1 MQMITLIFAAIAAV
15 GAVLAMIFAGIA
27 VRRTAPDAAAKSK
40 ADALH
45 DSLNR
50 LQGQLGT
57 LQNAQGQLL
66 KQQSDA
72 LNDKLDIFSK
82 QVNTLSGNVDT
93 RMETLRKTQDER
105 LEQMRQT
112 LEQKV
117 QDMQSDNRRQLDS
130 IRDTVNEK
138 LTKTLNDRISES
150 FKNVSQQLEQVYK
163 GLGEMQQLANG
174 VGDLKRVLSNV
185 KTRGILGEIQLERI
199 LEQILQPAQYDTN
212 VITKKGGRDP
222 VEFAVKIPSKT
233 SDDFIYLPIDAKFP
247 LEKYARLEDA
257 LEQADAQGAEDAR
270 KELRQFIRD
279 NAKKIQDKYIDP
291 PHTTDFAVMFL
302 PTEGLYAEV
311 IRQTELVE
319 QIARDYKVTL
329 SGPSTVSALLNSL
342 QMGFRTLAIEKR
354 SNEVWTV
361 LGAVKTEFGKFNTAL
376 QGVQK
381 RMRQADEELDKLIS
395 TRTNQIMRKL
405 RGVEQLPEQQSAEMF
420 DRIDASDA
428 DDTPE
433 P

>member
-1 MQMITLIFAAIAAV
+1 MQMITLILAAIAAV
-15 GAVLAMIFAGIA
+15 GAVLAMIFAMIA
-27 VRRTAPDAAAKSK
+27 VRRPA
-40 ADALH
+40 
-45 DSLNR
+45 
-50 LQGQLGT
+50 QGSGAENLGKDLSQLKGQIET

-212 VITKKGGRDP
+212 VITKKGSRGP

-257 LEQADAQGAEDAR
+257 LEQADAQSAEDAR

>member
-1 MQMITLIFAAIAAV
+1 MQMLTLIFAAIAAV
-15 GAVLAMIFAGIA
+15 GAVLAMIFAMIA
-27 VRRTAPDAAAKSK
+27 VRRPAQGSGAEN
-40 ADALH
+40 LH
-45 DSLNR
+45 DDLSHLK
-50 LQGQLGT
+50 GQLDA

-66 KQQSDA
+66 QQQSQA

-82 QVNTLSGNVDT
+82 QVNTLSSNVDT

-185 KTRGILGEIQLERI
+185 KTRGILGEIQLDRI
-199 LEQILQPAQYDTN
+199 LEQILQPAQYDKN
-212 VITKKGGRDP
+212 VVTKKGSRDA

-233 SDDFIYLPIDAKFP
+233 SDDFIYLPMDAKFP

-257 LEQADAQGAEDAR
+257 LEQADAQAVEVAR
-270 KELRQFIRD
+270 KELRQFIRE
-279 NAKKIQDKYIDP
+279 NAKKIRDKYIDP

-342 QMGFRTLAIEKR
+342 QMGFRTLAIEKQ
-354 SNEVWTV
+354 SHEVWTV
-361 LGAVKTEFGKFNTAL
+361 LGAVKTEFGKFDSVL
-376 QGVQK
+376 RSVQD
-381 RMRQADEELDKLIS
+381 RMQKANDELDKLIT
-395 TRTNQIMRKL
+395 TRTNQMMRKL
-405 RGVEQLPEQQSAEMF
+405 KAVEQLPEQQSAAVF
-420 DRIDASDA
+420 DPIDASATA
-428 DDTPE
+428 DE
-433 P
+433 SQ

>member
-66 KQQSDA
+66 QHQSQA

-82 QVNTLSGNVDT
+82 QVNTLSSNVDT

-185 KTRGILGEIQLERI
+185 KTRGILGEIQLDRI
-199 LEQILQPAQYDTN
+199 LEQILQPAQYDKN
-212 VITKKGGRDP
+212 VVTKKGSRDA

-233 SDDFIYLPIDAKFP
+233 SDDFIYLPMDAKFP

-257 LEQADAQGAEDAR
+257 LGQADAQGAEDAR
-270 KELRQFIRD
+270 KELRQFIRE
-279 NAKKIQDKYIDP
+279 NAKKIRDKYIDP

-342 QMGFRTLAIEKR
+342 QMGFRTLAIEKQ
-354 SNEVWTV
+354 SHEVWTV
-361 LGAVKTEFGKFNTAL
+361 LGAVKTEFGKFDSAL
-376 QGVQK
+376 RSVQA
-381 RMRQADEELDKLIS
+381 RMQKANDELDSLIT
-395 TRTNQIMRKL
+395 TRTNQMMRKL
-405 RGVEQLPEQQSAEMF
+405 KAVEQLPEQQSAAVF
-420 DRIDASDA
+420 DQIDASAAA
-428 DDTPE
+428 DE
-433 P
+433 SR

>member
-82 QVNTLSGNVDT
+82 QVNTLSGNVDA

-185 KTRGILGEIQLERI
+185 KTRGILGEIQLDRI
-199 LEQILQPAQYDTN
+199 LEQILQPAQYDKN
-212 VITKKGGRDP
+212 VVTKKGSRDA

-233 SDDFIYLPIDAKFP
+233 SDDFIYLPMDAKFP

-257 LEQADAQGAEDAR
+257 LEQADAQAVEAAR
-270 KELRQFIRD
+270 KELRQFIRE
-279 NAKKIQDKYIDP
+279 NAKKIRDKYIDP

-342 QMGFRTLAIEKR
+342 QMGFRTLAIEKQ
-354 SNEVWTV
+354 SHEVWTV
-361 LGAVKTEFGKFNTAL
+361 LGAVKTEFGKFDSAL
-376 QGVQK
+376 RSVQA
-381 RMRQADEELDKLIS
+381 RMQKANDELDSLIT
-395 TRTNQIMRKL
+395 TRTNQMMRKL
-405 RGVEQLPEQQSAEMF
+405 KAVEQLPEQQSAAVF
-420 DRIDASDA
+420 DQIDASATA
-428 DDTPE
+428 DE
-433 P
+433 SR

>member
-82 QVNTLSGNVDT
+82 QVNTLSGNVDA

-185 KTRGILGEIQLERI
+185 KTRGILGEIQLDRI
-199 LEQILQPAQYDTN
+199 LEQILQPAQYDKN
-212 VITKKGGRDP
+212 VVTKKGSRDA

-233 SDDFIYLPIDAKFP
+233 SDDFIYLPMDAKFP

-257 LEQADAQGAEDAR
+257 LGQADAQGAEDAR
-270 KELRQFIRD
+270 KELRQFIRE
-279 NAKKIQDKYIDP
+279 NAKKIRDKYIDP

-342 QMGFRTLAIEKR
+342 QMGFRTLAIEKQ
-354 SNEVWTV
+354 SHEVWTV
-361 LGAVKTEFGKFNTAL
+361 LGAVKTEFGKFDSAL
-376 QGVQK
+376 RSVQA
-381 RMRQADEELDKLIS
+381 RMQKANDELDSLIT
-395 TRTNQIMRKL
+395 TRTNQMMRKL
-405 RGVEQLPEQQSAEMF
+405 KAVEQLPEQQSAAVF
-420 DRIDASDA
+420 DQIDASATA
-428 DDTPE
+428 DE
-433 P
+433 SR

>member
-45 DSLNR
+45 DSLNQ

-82 QVNTLSGNVDT
+82 QVNTLSGNVDA

-185 KTRGILGEIQLERI
+185 KTRGILGEIQLDRI
-199 LEQILQPAQYDTN
+199 LEQILQPAQYDKN
-212 VITKKGGRDP
+212 VVTKKGSRDA

-233 SDDFIYLPIDAKFP
+233 SDDFIYLPMDAKFP

-257 LEQADAQGAEDAR
+257 LGQADAQGAEDAR
-270 KELRQFIRD
+270 KELRQFIRE
-279 NAKKIQDKYIDP
+279 NAKKIRDKYIDP

-342 QMGFRTLAIEKR
+342 QMGFRTLAIEKQ
-354 SNEVWTV
+354 SHEVWTV
-361 LGAVKTEFGKFNTAL
+361 LGAVKTEFGKFDSAL
-376 QGVQK
+376 RSVQA
-381 RMRQADEELDKLIS
+381 RMQKANDELDSLIT
-395 TRTNQIMRKL
+395 TRTNQMMRKL
-405 RGVEQLPEQQSAEMF
+405 KAVEQLPEQQSAAVF
-420 DRIDASDA
+420 DQIDASAAA
-428 DDTPE
+428 DE
-433 P
+433 SR